1 MRHAIE
7 PARTL
12 SAAPSAADPGVA
24 RRWYVLLVLTLVY
37 ALSIADRFVMSTLI
51 EPIKADLGLSD
62 SSIGFLTGSSLAFF
76 YVTAGL
82 PLATLA
88 DRANRRTM
96 IALALGAWSVMTTL
110 CGFAQNYWQLLLARI
125 GVGVGEAGGTPPSAS
140 LLSDYFTPR
149 RRALALSVYSVGASL
164 GSMMGSSAGYASDA
178 WGWRAAFYV
187 LGVPGVLVAL
197 LVAVTI
203 REPERGR
210 LDAAPAAPAAA
221 TSAPT
226 ATPALAAPVA
236 ATSAPTATPALAAPV
251 AAPPLRATLKDTLRF
266 ARVQPALL
274 HTWLGA
280 TVYTLWSWGLMWWT
294 PSFLVRSHH
303 MSLGDAGG
311 ALSLMHGIGGTAVLL
326 LTMLLMGPLG
336 KRDPRLVPWFVAA
349 SIVVGTVP
357 SILAYSAASSHTAL
371 VMLWI
376 FIPLSYAP
384 FGPTFAL
391 LQNLV
396 PASMR
401 AQAVAVMLFCANIAN
416 LVIAPQMVGFASD
429 LLRPLYGAESL
440 RHVLVPMA
448 FVGFWAAWHY
458 WRCAKYLR

>member
-1 MRHAIE
+1 LPHAIE
-7 PARTL
+7 PVLALNT
-12 SAAPSAADPGVA
+12 APSAADSGVA

-140 LLSDYFTPR
+140 LLSDYFTSR

-187 LGVPGVLVAL
+187 LGVPGVLVAV

-210 LDAAPAAPAAA
+210 LDAAPAPTPAPAR
-221 TSAPT
+221 T
-226 ATPALAAPVA
+226 
-236 ATSAPTATPALAAPV
+236 
-251 AAPPLRATLKDTLRF
+251 TLKDTLRF

-280 TVYTLWSWGLMWWT
+280 MVYTLWSWGLMWWT

-326 LTMLLMGPLG
+326 ITMLLMGPLG

-349 SIVVGTVP
+349 IIAIGTVP
-357 SILAYSAASSHTAL
+357 SILAYSVSSSHTAL
-371 VMLWI
+371 LMLWI

-416 LVIAPQMVGFASD
+416 LVIAPQAVGFASD

>member
-1 MRHAIE
+1 VRN
-7 PARTL
+7 PAV
-12 SAAPSAADPGVA
+12 SAAPSAVDTDVA
-24 RRWYVLLVLTLVY
+24 RRWYVLLVLTAVY

-88 DRANRRTM
+88 DRANRRAM
-96 IALALGAWSVMTTL
+96 ISIALGAWSVMTTL
-110 CGFAQNYWQLLLARI
+110 CGVAQNYGQLLLARI
-125 GVGVGEAGGTPPSAS
+125 GVGVGEAGGTPPSTS

-164 GSMMGSSAGYASDA
+164 GSMIGSSAGYASDV
-178 WGWRAAFYV
+178 WGWRAAFFV
-187 LGVPGVLVAL
+187 LGVPGVVVAV

-210 LDAAPAAPAAA
+210 LDEPAAPAAA
-221 TSAPT
+221 
-226 ATPALAAPVA
+226 PA
-236 ATSAPTATPALAAPV
+236 
-251 AAPPLRATLKDTLRF
+251 RASLMETLRF
-266 ARVQPALL
+266 TRVQPALL

-303 MSLGDAGG
+303 MTLGDAGG
-311 ALSLMHGIGGTAVLL
+311 ALSFMHGIGGTAVLL
-326 LTMLLMGPLG
+326 ITMLLMGPLG

-349 SIVVGTVP
+349 TIVIGTVP
-357 SILAYSAASSHTAL
+357 SIIAYTATSSRTAL
-371 VMLWI
+371 AMLWI

-401 AQAVAVMLFCANIAN
+401 AQSVAIMLFCANLAN
-416 LVIAPQMVGFASD
+416 LVIAPQAVGFASD
-429 LLRPLYGAESL
+429 YLHPLYGAESL

-458 WRCAKYLR
+458 WRCAKYLRPGGAVTGSARLPD

>member
-1 MRHAIE
+1 LAHATE
-7 PARTL
+7 PARAL
-12 SAAPSAADPGVA
+12 STAPSAVDLGVA

-51 EPIKADLGLSD
+51 EPIKTDLGLSD

-140 LLSDYFTPR
+140 LLSDYFSSR

-187 LGVPGVLVAL
+187 LGVPGVLVAV
-197 LVAVTI
+197 LVAITI

-210 LDAAPAAPAAA
+210 LDAAAAPAAPAVAA
-221 TSAPT
+221 A
-226 ATPALAAPVA
+226 AAPMVA
-236 ATSAPTATPALAAPV
+236 AAAPS
-251 AAPPLRATLKDTLRF
+251 PRATLKDTLRF

-326 LTMLLMGPLG
+326 ITMLLMGPLG

-349 SIVVGTVP
+349 SIVIGTVP
-357 SILAYSAASSHTAL
+357 SILVYSVSSAHTAL
-371 VMLWI
+371 LMLWI

-416 LVIAPQMVGFASD
+416 LVIAPQVVGFASD

>member
-1 MRHAIE
+1 MS
-7 PARTL
+7 T
-12 SAAPSAADPGVA
+12 APSSADSGVA

-140 LLSDYFTPR
+140 LLSDYFTSR

-164 GSMMGSSAGYASDA
+164 GSMLGSSAGYASDA

-187 LGVPGVLVAL
+187 LGVPGVLVAV

-210 LDAAPAAPAAA
+210 LDAAPAPTPAPAR
-221 TSAPT
+221 T
-226 ATPALAAPVA
+226 
-236 ATSAPTATPALAAPV
+236 
-251 AAPPLRATLKDTLRF
+251 TLKDTLRF

-280 TVYTLWSWGLMWWT
+280 MVYTLWSWGLMWWT

-326 LTMLLMGPLG
+326 ITMLLMGPLG

-349 SIVVGTVP
+349 IIAIGTVP
-357 SILAYSAASSHTAL
+357 SILAYSVSSSHTAL
-371 VMLWI
+371 LMLWI

-416 LVIAPQMVGFASD
+416 LVIAPQAVGFASD

>member
-1 MRHAIE
+1 MS
-7 PARTL
+7 T
-12 SAAPSAADPGVA
+12 APSAVDLGVA

-51 EPIKADLGLSD
+51 EPIKTDLGLSD

-140 LLSDYFTPR
+140 LLSDYFSSR

-187 LGVPGVLVAL
+187 LGVPGVLVAV
-197 LVAVTI
+197 LVAITI

-210 LDAAPAAPAAA
+210 LDAAAAPAAPAVAA
-221 TSAPT
+221 AVAPMV
-226 ATPALAAPVA
+226 AAAAP
-236 ATSAPTATPALAAPV
+236 SP
-251 AAPPLRATLKDTLRF
+251 RATLKDTLRF

-326 LTMLLMGPLG
+326 ITMLLMGPLG

-349 SIVVGTVP
+349 SIVIGTVP
-357 SILAYSAASSHTAL
+357 SILVYSVSSAHTAL
-371 VMLWI
+371 LMLWI

-416 LVIAPQMVGFASD
+416 LVIAPQVVGFASD

>member
-1 MRHAIE
+1 LAHATE
-7 PARTL
+7 PARAL
-12 SAAPSAADPGVA
+12 STAPSAVDLGVA

-51 EPIKADLGLSD
+51 EPIKTDLGLSD

-140 LLSDYFTPR
+140 LLSDYFSSR

-187 LGVPGVLVAL
+187 LGVPGVLVAV
-197 LVAVTI
+197 LVAITI

-210 LDAAPAAPAAA
+210 LDAAAAPAAPAVAA
-221 TSAPT
+221 AVAPMV
-226 ATPALAAPVA
+226 AAAAP
-236 ATSAPTATPALAAPV
+236 SP
-251 AAPPLRATLKDTLRF
+251 RATLKDTLRF

-326 LTMLLMGPLG
+326 ITMLLMGPLG

-349 SIVVGTVP
+349 SIVIGTVP
-357 SILAYSAASSHTAL
+357 SILVYSVSSAHTAL
-371 VMLWI
+371 LMLWI

-416 LVIAPQMVGFASD
+416 LVIAPQVVGFASD

>member
-1 MRHAIE
+1 LPHAIE
-7 PARTL
+7 PVLALNT
-12 SAAPSAADPGVA
+12 APSAADSGVA

-140 LLSDYFTPR
+140 LLSDYFTSR

-164 GSMMGSSAGYASDA
+164 GSMLGSSAGYASDA

-187 LGVPGVLVAL
+187 LGVPGVLVAV

-210 LDAAPAAPAAA
+210 LDAAPAPTPAPAR
-221 TSAPT
+221 T
-226 ATPALAAPVA
+226 
-236 ATSAPTATPALAAPV
+236 
-251 AAPPLRATLKDTLRF
+251 TLKDTLRF

-280 TVYTLWSWGLMWWT
+280 MVYTLWSWGLMWWT

-326 LTMLLMGPLG
+326 ITMLLMGPLG

-349 SIVVGTVP
+349 IIAIGTVP
-357 SILAYSAASSHTAL
+357 SILAYSVSSSHTAL
-371 VMLWI
+371 LMLWI

-416 LVIAPQMVGFASD
+416 LVIAPQAVGFASD